1 MNVREGRESYLRTI
15 AQITSERNAAR
26 PIVRALRNSGR
37 DVWDV
42 EIPQSWRRAGFV
54 QELTALAY
62 ELLETDPRESLLLAQ
77 LALAIATSIP
87 AGTYEA
93 PIQAQIEG
101 TAWRE
106 IGTAHK
112 YLSEY
117 GAALRAYDAAQRAFA
132 SANSLAHDDAII
144 DFARAI
150 VLVDLDRLDE
160 ARQLLEKVRPLFR
173 SFGDKRR
180 EVHAQILAG
189 NIYLSEQ
196 RWSEAC
202 DTFKALLPEVPENDL
217 YGNAIV
223 RSNLGFAYE
232 HMGQYND
239 AAPMLY
245 AGLQM
250 LIELGWAV
258 EITRTEWSLA
268 RLLLMTG
275 EYQKA
280 AAMLERVR
288 AGFLQKTIPEEAGL
302 VGLDLADAWI
312 ALGRTADA
320 RELVSTIL
328 AEFTA
333 AKLNSR
339 ALTALAYLRDVL
351 TSKAEPATAVRH
363 VRTYVDRLR
372 NEPSLIFLP
381 LPE

>member
-15 AQITSERNAAR
+15 VQITRERSAAQ

-42 EIPQSWRRAGFV
+42 EIPQSWRTAGFV

-117 GAALRAYDAAQRAFA
+117 DAALRAYDAAQRAFA

-160 ARQLLEKVRPLFR
+160 ARELLEKVQPLFR

-180 EVHAQILAG
+180 EVHAKILAG
-189 NIYLSEQ
+189 NIYLCEQ
-196 RWSEAC
+196 RWSEAR

-232 HMGQYND
+232 HMGQYNN

-250 LIELGWAV
+250 LTELGWAV

-275 EYQKA
+275 EYEKA

-288 AGFLQKTIPEEAGL
+288 AGFLEKTIPEEAGL

-351 TSKAEPATAVRH
+351 VSTAKPEKAVRH
-363 VRTYVDRLR
+363 VRTYVERLR
-372 NEPSLIFLP
+372 SEPSLLFLP
-381 LPE
+381 LSE

>member
-42 EIPQSWRRAGFV
+42 EIPQSWRTAGFV

-117 GAALRAYDAAQRAFA
+117 DAALRAYDAAQRAFA
-132 SANSLAHDDAII
+132 SANSLAHDDAVI

-150 VLVDLDRLDE
+150 VLVDLDRFDD
-160 ARQLLEKVRPLFR
+160 ARQLLEKVEPLFR

-180 EVHAQILAG
+180 LAHVKILIG
-189 NIYLSEQ
+189 NMYLREH
-196 RWSEAC
+196 RWEDMRTTLQAV
-202 DTFKALLPEVPENDL
+202 LPELPEDDL
-217 YGNAIV
+217 YGRASVHN
-223 RSNLGFAYE
+223 NLGVAYME
-232 HMGQYND
+232 LGSYKN

-245 AGLQM
+245 SGLQM
-250 LIELGWAV
+250 LTELGWKV
-258 EITRTEWSLA
+258 EITRSEWNIA
-268 RLLLMTG
+268 RLLLLTG
-275 EYQKA
+275 EFEKSA
-280 AAMLERVR
+280 SMLQRVR
-288 AGFLQKTIPEEAGL
+288 AAFLEKTIPEEAGL
-302 VGLDLADAWI
+302 VGLDLADALI
-312 ALGRTADA
+312 AVGKVAEA

-333 AKLNSR
+333 AKLNTR
-339 ALTALAYLRDVL
+339 ALTALAYLHDAL
-351 TSKAEPATAVRH
+351 SSAPKPDKAVRH
-363 VRTYVDRLR
+363 VRDYVDRLR
-372 NEPSLIFLP
+372 REPSLFFLP
-381 LPE
+381 LPD